1 MAVAVRIANVS
12 QFDFTEVS
20 VADADFGDIPVGA
33 TSAYKTVHT
42 RFRYA
47 VVKLTAGNH
56 NVTGQ
61 TLNLGGSRFT
71 YEIDV
76 VDIAAG
82 QLQIEVAPE
91 EDSGEE

>member
-12 QFDFTEVS
+12 QFDFTDVS

-33 TSAYKTVHT
+33 ASAFKTVHT
-42 RFRYA
+42 SFRYA
-47 VVKLTAGNH
+47 FVKLTAGGH
-56 NVTGQ
+56 TVTGQ

-76 VDIAAG
+76 IDLAAG
-82 QLQIEVAPE
+82 QLEIKVTPDE
-91 EDSGEE
+91 ESEEA